1 MSERRGQVGSDAE
14 EISSGA
20 RYMLSLLV
28 LLYVINYIDRQILSV
43 LLEPIKQDL
52 GVSDTAMGLLTGLA
66 FALFYTTAG
75 IPIARW
81 ADRGSR
87 RNVIVVGVIV
97 WSLTTALCGLARN
110 FAQLAL
116 ARVGVGIGEATLS
129 PAAHSLISDSFPP
142 ERRATG
148 LAIYNIGGNVGI
160 MLGFML
166 GGWIGETFG
175 WRLAFL
181 VVGLP
186 GLAAAVLVRMT
197 LKEPL
202 RGRLEGVVD
211 DAAEPSLKEV
221 LVHMVGQRTFRHLCL
236 SSGFYAFAAY
246 GFTIWGA
253 TFMIRVHEM
262 SLTET
267 GIAMGLIQGF
277 GGGLGTYLGGTLADR
292 FGRKD
297 SRFLVWV
304 PAVGGLLALPLLGLF
319 LFWPDRSGSLAAY
332 ALAMVF
338 SVFFVGPSYAIAQGL
353 ARLRMR
359 AQAAA
364 MLMFAIN
371 LIGLGIAP
379 LAVGMLNDSL
389 ASTYGVEAIRYSL
402 MITGAA
408 SLWAVVHSLLA
419 ARSIREDMAAAA
431 QSALDFQA
439 E

>member
-1 MSERRGQVGSDAE
+1 MRERAARGRGAPSENA
-14 EISSGA
+14 SGA
-20 RYMLSLLV
+20 RYMLGLLV

-66 FALFYTTAG
+66 FALFYATAG

-97 WSLTTALCGLARN
+97 WSVTTALCGLARN
-110 FAQLAL
+110 FVQLAL

-129 PAAHSLISDSFPP
+129 PAAHSLISDAFPP

-166 GGWIGETFG
+166 GGVLGETFG
-175 WRLAFL
+175 WRLAFF

-186 GLAAAVLVRMT
+186 GLAAAVLVRLT
-197 LKEPL
+197 LREPL
-202 RGRLEGVVD
+202 RGGLEGVVD

-221 LVHMVGQRTFRHLCL
+221 LVHMAGQRTFRHLCL
-236 SSGFYAFAAY
+236 SSGLYAFAAY

-253 TFMIRVHEM
+253 TFLIRVHEM

-267 GIAMGLIQGF
+267 GIAMGLIQGL
-277 GGGLGTYLGGTLADR
+277 GGGLGTYLGGFLADR
-292 FGRKD
+292 FGRRD

-304 PAVGGLLALPLLGLF
+304 PAIGGLLALPLLALF
-319 LFWPDRSGSLAAY
+319 LFLPDRSGSLAAY
-332 ALAMVF
+332 AFAMVF

-364 MLMFAIN
+364 MLLLAIN

-379 LAVGMLNDSL
+379 LVVGVLNDSL
-389 ASTYGVEAIRYSL
+389 ASIYGVEAIRYSL

-419 ARSIREDMAAAA
+419 ARSIREDMAAA
-431 QSALDFQA
+431 QSIGPGA
-439 E
+439 